1 MEIIK
6 VAILLGSVIG
16 LILGLAV
23 VAIIQRVTRDKREE
37 KD

>member
-1 MEIIK
+1 MEVIK

-16 LILGLAV
+16 LTLGLAV
-23 VAIIQRVTRDKREE
+23 VAIIQRVTRDKREG